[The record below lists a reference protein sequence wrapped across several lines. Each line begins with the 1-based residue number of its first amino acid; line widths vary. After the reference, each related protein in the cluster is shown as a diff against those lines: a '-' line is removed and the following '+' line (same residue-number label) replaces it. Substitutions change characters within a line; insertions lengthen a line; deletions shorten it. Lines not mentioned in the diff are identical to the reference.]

1 MRILT
6 LMQMAETRTEIDFDT
21 IQQEMRLGADD
32 VEAFVI
38 DGAFVVASLCP
49 DRVWKTRKFEQTFP
63 FQSGKIDILVNF
75 WKSQGKEK
83 IHLGKFREKIWKIV
97 WKSH

>member
-6 LMQMAETRTEIDFDT
+6 LMQMAETRSEIDFDT

-38 DGAFVVASLCP
+38 DGKCRLWLIGNERRVVL
-49 DRVWKTRKFEQTFP
+49 
-63 FQSGKIDILVNF
+63 
-75 WKSQGKEK
+75 
-83 IHLGKFREKIWKIV
+83 FREKALRNFGYNISFIV
-97 WKSH
+97 